1 MKVRAVDL
9 ARSPPS
15 NSGRKV
21 RDVAFACGS
30 GGTAAGLAVGMA
42 LCPALR
48 GARLH
53 AFMVCD
59 DAAYF
64 LDQIHLAVAGQV
76 PDGAARGGVLARVRA
91 LLRFHDGLGEGGQY
105 GVSTAAELRF
115 LARVS
120 RQCGIVLDPTYGGKA
135 FYSLA
140 RMLATPAGRAHFVA
154 PDSAL
159 FVHTGDLLQQKL
171 RCLLVL
177 GWHWSSWSL
186 NSRARRRAPQWTACC
201 AQLQ

>member
-1 MKVRAVDL
+1 
-9 ARSPPS
+9 
-15 NSGRKV
+15 
-21 RDVAFACGS
+21 
-30 GGTAAGLAVGMA
+30 
-42 LCPALR
+42 
-48 GARLH
+48 
-53 AFMVCD
+53 MVCD

-105 GVSTAAELRF
+105 GVSTAAELRV

-159 FVHTGDLLQQKL
+159 FVHTGGMFSMFSKEEQLLRDAVFEPRQCHVFHAGDVSDSSKL
-171 RCLLVL
+171 
-177 GWHWSSWSL
+177 
-186 NSRARRRAPQWTACC
+186 
-201 AQLQ
+201 